1 MNEQMFNEVV
11 EILVQHVDTINKDS
25 IKLDSDLKELGVD
38 SLNNIKIVLS
48 IESKFDVEFSEED
61 AANIQTVND
70 LIKLI
75 ISKQGALA

>member
-1 MNEQMFNEVV
+1 MNEKMFSEVV

-25 IKLDSDLKELGVD
+25 IKLNSDLKELGVD